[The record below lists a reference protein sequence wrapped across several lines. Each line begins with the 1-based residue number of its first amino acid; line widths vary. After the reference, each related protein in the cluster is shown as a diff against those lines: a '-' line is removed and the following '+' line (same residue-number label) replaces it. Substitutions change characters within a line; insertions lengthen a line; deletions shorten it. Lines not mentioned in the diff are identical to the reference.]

1 MVADMWS
8 FAAIASAEQARADRL
23 QAAPPWESLRQS
35 VVSRLSGA
43 LQAGHASF
51 GLEQSS
57 ENRDWLRAVVQ
68 FHVGEELLDYF
79 FNAQTGYRAQFRR
92 NWCDGLHE
100 NQRLIAE
107 LRSELRQHSIGS
119 LTCRLLSPSFKD
131 LGEITTTGD
140 DLMFSLDPNLSKLWS
155 CAAVMDGKGAFRH
168 VSLGLT
174 TPRLLLPDG
183 GYWLAIS
190 QDDPDAF
197 LEIKG
202 AFMGPSG
209 LYQPKSPEARAKAIS
224 STGEPG
230 VK

>member
-1 MVADMWS
+1 MWS
-8 FAAIASAEQARADRL
+8 FAAIATVEQARADRL
-23 QAAPPWESLRQS
+23 QSAPPWESLRQS
-35 VVSRLSGA
+35 VASRLSEA
-43 LQAGHASF
+43 LQRTHATF

-57 ENRDWLRAVVQ
+57 ENRNWLRAVVQ
-68 FHVGEELLDYF
+68 FHVGEELLDWF
-79 FNAQTGYRAQFRR
+79 FNAQSGYRAQFRR
-92 NWCDGLHE
+92 DWRDGLNE
-100 NQRLIAE
+100 NQRLVAE
-107 LRSELRQHSIGS
+107 LRSQLTQHSVVS

-131 LGEITTTGD
+131 LGEITETVD
-140 DLMFSLDPNLSKLWS
+140 RLVFSLDPHLSKVWA
-155 CAAVMDGKGAFRH
+155 CADVMDGNGAFRH

-174 TPRLLLPDG
+174 TPWLLLPDG
-183 GYWLAIS
+183 GHWLGIS

-202 AFMGPSG
+202 AFMKPSG